1 MDRNST
7 SEDGVR
13 DDIRQALEDS
23 FPDGVV
29 EALTGLE
36 ESYLADTY
44 PRLQGA
50 LSRIEGATLLSERDP
65 AGGPRWFDESDP
77 DEDPPDWNEPGSSY
91 CLFFIGSTDER
102 LQFETEGTM
111 TEEDGT
117 ERSLDGTGSAGCTV
131 GVSLLAPFAVIAL
144 DDVEYYE
151 DGSHTEP
158 DIAPRVFDLDG
169 KPRELD
175 QHYQEMFEEEGLAA
189 LHDLRNR
196 IAAALASLGIE
207 VLGDDD
213 LRKTVPWL
221 KAGED
226 VAVEP
231 ATPGGGITVQDAL
244 FHREW

>member
-1 MDRNST
+1 MADRPDIQRSLGLLGAT
-7 SEDGVR
+7 GVGVGA
-13 DDIRQALEDS
+13 IVGGGILALAGVAFAATGPSAIVAFALNGLIAVLAALS
-23 FPDGVV
+23 FAELATQFPESGGAYAFAKKVLTV
-29 EALTGLE
+29 EAAFGIGWMVWFASIVAAVLYAFGL
-36 ESYLADTY
+36 
-44 PRLQGA
+44 GA
-50 LSRIEGATLLSERDP
+50 
-65 AGGPRWFDESDP
+65 
-77 DEDPPDWNEPGSSY
+77 
-91 CLFFIGSTDER
+91 
-102 LQFETEGTM
+102 
-111 TEEDGT
+111 
-117 ERSLDGTGSAGCTV
+117 
-131 GVSLLAPFAVIAL
+131 FAVIAL